1 MLMPLVNFLLKFS
14 DFNFR
19 LILLDKWNAFKG
31 RELTYMEEGFVRLSH
46 GNVHHIEW
54 VKEMMK

>member
-1 MLMPLVNFLLKFS
+1 MVNFLLKIS
-14 DFNFR
+14 DFNFC

-31 RELTYMEEGFVRLSH
+31 RELTDMEEGFVRLSH